1 MSKKSNDQYLFER
14 LKREIEEQRE
24 ICHKLGLDFE
34 ELKEVLQVIQN
45 KVEYV
50 EGKADSIDASQ
61 FYDAVIKIVHILK
74 NLRTWDKNNAAYQAQ
89 QRELFKSLQKLE
101 ATIERKEGELSLTTL
116 RFNEELSRQKDLN
129 LKMEN
134 LDKRLSRSIFIY
146 IPRIKVI
153 WANHIKFPVYI
164 IILMFTIA
172 FLDSSIDNFKK
183 YQETREQ
190 LENLA
195 KLFQSYEPESFEK
208 IIPLMK
214 NDSLFQIEKVKMDS
228 LEILNLLTIP

>member
-1 MSKKSNDQYLFER
+1 
-14 LKREIEEQRE
+14 
-24 ICHKLGLDFE
+24 
-34 ELKEVLQVIQN
+34 
-45 KVEYV
+45 
-50 EGKADSIDASQ
+50 
-61 FYDAVIKIVHILK
+61 
-74 NLRTWDKNNAAYQAQ
+74 
-89 QRELFKSLQKLE
+89 
-101 ATIERKEGELSLTTL
+101 
-116 RFNEELSRQKDLN
+116 
-129 LKMEN
+129 
-134 LDKRLSRSIFIY
+134 
-146 IPRIKVI
+146 
-153 WANHIKFPVYI
+153 
-164 IILMFTIA
+164 MFTIA